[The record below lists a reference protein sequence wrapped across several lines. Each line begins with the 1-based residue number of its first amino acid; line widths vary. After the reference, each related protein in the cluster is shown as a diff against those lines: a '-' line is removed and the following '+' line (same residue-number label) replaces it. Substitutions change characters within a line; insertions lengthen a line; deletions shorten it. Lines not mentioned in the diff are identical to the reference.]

1 VTPMPR
7 LTNYFG
13 QRNQTDLRLGAI
25 LLASITMSAAMFASS
40 ASAQTTAVE
49 ALQMRAKAEPRNAA
63 AQTDL
68 GRALLRAG
76 QLDAA
81 ERTLRKAAQ
90 LQHRSVQAAYELLN
104 VTFERGDH
112 QAARSECARFK
123 QVAEGTPYE
132 HLCYARAFLI
142 WHRASRA
149 IEYLNQALAL
159 DADHVESLLALG
171 DAERIGGNHDAAERA
186 YERAR
191 GLSDRVETYLGSARV
206 AVARGDRPKAVTLLR
221 AALERGPTWPEVLFE
236 LGRLVEAAEAL
247 DLLRQAVAQRPGWD
261 AADLAFGDAQLKAGQ
276 AADAELIAT
285 TVIARSPQVAE
296 AHALLGRARQAQG
309 NPTGAEQAFGEA
321 LTLVPNL
328 PEATLARADLY
339 AETNRHEEA
348 FAEYQKAA
356 GLRALDPDPLLRAA
370 RLCIRLQRENLAAA
384 YLDRALER
392 APRSAVALALYG
404 DVKATQGDRANALAM
419 YQRALAA
426 DGEFDRIHVQ
436 DAISKLSSD
445 ANRNHP

>member
-1 VTPMPR
+1 MPG
-7 LTNYFG
+7 LTNHFELG
-13 QRNQTDLRLGAI
+13 NHTDLRLGA
-25 LLASITMSAAMFASS
+25 LVLALITMFAPGV
-40 ASAQTTAVE
+40 SAQTTAVDS
-49 ALQMRAKAEPRNAA
+49 LQVRAKAEPRNAA
-63 AQTDL
+63 AQTEL

-90 LQHRSVQAAYELLN
+90 LQRGSVAAEYEILN

-112 QAARSECARFK
+112 RAARGECSRFK
-123 QVAEGTPYE
+123 RVAAGTPYE

-171 DAERIGGNHDAAERA
+171 DAERIGGNYDGADRA

-191 GLSDRVETYLGSARV
+191 GLSDRVEAYLGSARV
-206 AVARGDRPKAVTLLR
+206 AVARGDRPKAITLLR

-236 LGRLVEAAEAL
+236 LGRLVEGPEGL
-247 DLLRQAVAQRPGWD
+247 DLLRQAVTQRAHWD
-261 AADLAFGDAQLKAGQ
+261 LADLAFGDAQLKGGQ
-276 AADAELIAT
+276 AAEAERVAT
-285 TVIARSPQVAE
+285 EVIARNPQLAE
-296 AHALLGRARQAQG
+296 AHTLLGRARQAQG
-309 NPTGAEQAFGEA
+309 NPAGAEQAFGEA

-339 AETNRHEEA
+339 ADTNRHEEA

-370 RLCIRLQRENLAAA
+370 RLCIRLQRQNLAAA

-392 APRSAVALALYG
+392 APRAAVVLALYG
-404 DVKATQGDRANALAM
+404 DVKAARGDRADALAM
-419 YQRALAA
+419 YQRALTA